1 MLAQT
6 GVASLSYLKKLSAR
20 WRWKERASVW
30 QAQLVASSQVDDA
43 ELTVAVRERQLRDA
57 RALQQL
63 ARAQLARWLQQ
74 DEQGTLRLIK
84 RLTPHQVARFWQAGS
99 RLERELLPPPEEGQV
114 PEWDSYRR
122 QDDRQH
128 QPSPRVPSLPQALS
142 GLLVLLRKA
151 GLRGKRL
158 DQARAKLLRWL
169 WLREDAVRNPEPLS
183 LTARKKASSQRKR
196 DHGH

>member
-6 GVASLSYLKKLSAR
+6 GAASLSYLKKLSAR
-20 WRWKERASVW
+20 WRWKERASLW
-30 QAQLVASSQVDDA
+30 QAQLVSSGQPDDPSLA
-43 ELTVAVRERQLRDA
+43 EAVRERQLRDA

-74 DEQGTLRLIK
+74 DEQGTLTLIK
-84 RLTPHQVARFWQAGS
+84 RLTPHQVARFWQASS
-99 RLERELLPPPEEGQV
+99 RLERELLPPPEQEQV
-114 PEWDSYRR
+114 PEWASYRR

-128 QPSPRVPSLPQALS
+128 QPSPRVPPLHQALS

-158 DQARAKLLRWL
+158 DHARAKLLRWL
-169 WLREDAVRNPEPLS
+169 WLPEDAIRNPESLS
-183 LTARKKASSQRKR
+183 LTARKKASSRRKR